1 MGFKDR
7 AYVYGAV
14 SVDYSKIGTGPVR
27 DADLEAIRFEKVD
40 VNRDNEKGLNMVK
53 TVEELG
59 EGENRLIDDVVV
71 ETTEN
76 GLIEDVEHH
85 IVRDE
90 TNVTD
95 NEMSSKQVDTS
106 YLQLNETSPEQE
118 ISESEVIEINDV
130 DFSQDVVSVQLDEVA
145 NDKTYIILDD
155 MWSKHEDTDNLQRVD
170 VLKVHGYGETKVM
183 ETVDVEVKKEVSD
196 QLLIVDLDQD
206 RFGEDMNASKK
217 VIGDIKTTE
226 LASSDPTVTVL
237 TGLFVLLG
245 TQIFVTSS
253 SSLAAPEEE
262 VSKEIS
268 HINAPL
274 VKSLARPS
282 MIEHDT
288 VRAENA
294 KNGAEMTE
302 EEASAEQYRMFAKA
316 RAMTNGVAPA
326 PKPLEA
332 EPSLKS

>member
-1 MGFKDR
+1 MPKCDSLKKLKERGIVIRFVIGWSPNRSDSLDCNIDTENRSTKDFLIL
-7 AYVYGAV
+7 V
-14 SVDYSKIGTGPVR
+14 IR

-217 VIGDIKTTE
+217 EYGSGRMLIGEIEKRLVEVISELMERPKIDGKT
-226 LASSDPTVTVL
+226 LR
-237 TGLFVLLG
+237 G
-245 TQIFVTSS
+245 
-253 SSLAAPEEE
+253 
-262 VSKEIS
+262 
-268 HINAPL
+268 
-274 VKSLARPS
+274 
-282 MIEHDT
+282 
-288 VRAENA
+288 
-294 KNGAEMTE
+294 
-302 EEASAEQYRMFAKA
+302 
-316 RAMTNGVAPA
+316 
-326 PKPLEA
+326 
-332 EPSLKS
+332 